1 VRHPKPYRLYRR
13 PDTGY
18 FSYKLPGGKWKT
30 TGKTKEHEAHRY
42 MIEEVLPYAVDGD
55 EGVSRPQIPTLRQY
69 AVEFFKWETCDWIRR
84 QHAKGRPFSK
94 GVAKLRRAQL
104 ENHLFP
110 TFGDLPLDRFNAA
123 EVENWLLGLE
133 LSNQTRNHLL
143 DTLNI
148 VLREAKREKL
158 VATNPLTD
166 VERMANTYRRRD
178 TLTLQECVLLFPR
191 DKAKLLEIWG
201 QPKWAA
207 LFYTLLTSG
216 IRVGEAAALQWRHVI
231 WETPAILLVE
241 QAVKSDGEIGVPK
254 SGDVR
259 GVILPRRTKYVLGWW
274 CNQSPFKEQ
283 EHFVFFGEW
292 GDKHLNRKTISRKFP
307 PALKAAE
314 IDIGDRFITAHSL
327 RHTYNSRMRKVL
339 PEALLQYMMGHSS
352 RTMTDRY
359 TNMLPAERLR
369 QYLPA
374 APELNSTWN

>member
-1 VRHPKPYRLYRR
+1 V
-13 PDTGY
+13 
-18 FSYKLPGGKWKT
+18 
-30 TGKTKEHEAHRY
+30 
-42 MIEEVLPYAVDGD
+42 IEEVLPEHKQGD
-55 EGVSRPQIPTLRQY
+55 LHPGGEVRVPTLRQY
-69 AVEFFKWETCDWIRR
+69 AANFFKWGQCGWIRR
-84 QHAKGRPFSK
+84 QHAKGRSFSK

-104 ENHLFP
+104 ENHLFKR
-110 TFGDLPLDRFNAA
+110 FGDLVLDRFNAV
-123 EVENWLLGLE
+123 EVENWLLEME
-133 LSNQTRNHLL
+133 LSNQTKNHIL

-158 VATNPLTD
+158 ISSNPLTD
-166 VERMANTYRRRD
+166 VERMVNTYRRRG
-178 TLTLQECVLLFPR
+178 TLTLQECMLLFPR
-191 DKAKLLEIWG
+191 DKAKLPGIWG

-207 LFYTLLTSG
+207 LFYTLLSSG

-259 GVILPRRTKYVLGWW
+259 GVILPRRTKYMLGWW
-274 CNQSPFKEQ
+274 CNQSLFKEP

-314 IDIGDRFITAHSL
+314 IDIGERFITAHSL

-369 QYLPA
+369 QYLPV
-374 APELNSTWN
+374 APELNGTWN